1 MDDAKKPGEKQPGE
15 KKPGKFHY
23 NPVGMSGK
31 EAVLQENDEIQENDE
46 DGAENKAENKA
57 EHSDAAAGRKKK
69 PADSGTKD

>member
-46 DGAENKAENKA
+46 DGAENKAERD
-57 EHSDAAAGRKKK
+57 DAAAGHKKK
-69 PADSGTKD
+69 PADSGTR